1 MKINKTIFFAFFW
14 TLLSV
19 SYAMAQTT
27 PGEPCPS
34 GNCPPNR
41 PDMPIDQNIVYLMV
55 AALVLGFVMIY
66 KGIIKKASV

>member
-14 TLLSV
+14 TLISV
-19 SYAMAQTT
+19 SNVMAT
-27 PGEPCPS
+27 PEPCPS